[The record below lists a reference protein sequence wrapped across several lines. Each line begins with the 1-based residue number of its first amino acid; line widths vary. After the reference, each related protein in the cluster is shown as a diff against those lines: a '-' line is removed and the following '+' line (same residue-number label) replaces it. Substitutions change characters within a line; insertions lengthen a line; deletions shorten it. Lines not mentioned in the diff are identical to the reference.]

1 MKSINR
7 VKKVFS
13 FLLAVLMSVSIMK
26 IGSVQSTAFS
36 SGSGDYYPVPEFSCE
51 YPEPGEKLTVNYS
64 PSGEADFIWYID
76 GEPISCEG
84 DTYIPTEDDLEK
96 FIEVEVYDDEKLVS
110 TLSVFFSL
118 LPVIYIDT
126 ENGAKVESKEEYINS
141 NIKIQGNKTYNSKT
155 TTLYSGKSEIKGRG
169 NSTWNWFDKKP
180 YKLKLD
186 KKTDLFGMGK
196 NKHWVLLANYIDD
209 SLMRN
214 AASVEL
220 AEILG
225 AEHLDCVWVDV
236 VFNGECIGNYQLY
249 EHARIDENRVD
260 IFDWEGAAGDI
271 AKAIKKKDGLN
282 DDDADA
288 VETQLTENMQWITS
302 GEFSYNG
309 KAYNISDY
317 YTLPDFSGGL
327 FFEADIGFDE
337 LSKFYSDC
345 SVPVMIKR
353 PEFLFTNEEAMAVAK
368 DIVQKMEN
376 SFISLNRMIKE
387 NDEYISY
394 TDLCDFD
401 SLVSYFLTSEMLQ
414 NEAGYKSTYF
424 HKDIDGKIKFGP
436 IWDFDFSSN
445 NVAPFGSTYAKR
457 WKMLDSLW
465 FSGVAKDPYFAVKVR
480 ELFLQNYNKLVSFY
494 TDGGIIDTWSEYLY
508 ASGIKN
514 QTIWPYSRGFEEDT
528 EVLRTWFK
536 EKIDWISR
544 EFADDNAAL
553 KSFGGSVSD
562 KLSLS
567 LSATQTNEGYIINQ
581 GEDKLALSVSAQEG
595 YNEAIYC
602 INGKYAGT
610 LSLENGSAK
619 TDISVSSLTEELGA
633 KNVITVYLVAED
645 GSVTENQYV
654 TVTVNEEA
662 PKLVKVTFSE
672 TPIGTV
678 NVVDGSYIYLTEPEK
693 ADENTIF
700 KGWNDGLDTAKAGSY
715 YHVIGNVT
723 LSPLFVRCADG
734 TTTHTLTKG
743 KGRIICSVC
752 GEEKGADESLVH
764 VSALT
769 FDYIRSKYYNAYSG
783 SEVYPKMNVL
793 MGEEVL
799 TEGVDYKI
807 SYKNNINVGYAT
819 FTVTG
824 IEEAGFTGEVS
835 LSYRIVPV
843 DISTLKI
850 KISDAVY
857 NGKPQ
862 TPEVNITHNGRTLKE
877 GSDFTVTYFNN
888 TEIGQATAVIN
899 GKGNY
904 KGSIE
909 VGFPVQYPFDDIGGL
924 SAENTCVGSIKVSWK
939 GLSDCDGYNI
949 YRKTSGEA
957 SYAKIATVFG
967 KKTSA
972 YYDTTVVEGKK
983 YYYRVSVMK
992 LYNGETYEKL
1002 SDTYV
1007 AKTASF
1013 GHKYVTVKTPATAKA
1028 DGSVVSKCSICGCV
1042 KSETVIRKIGSV
1054 SLSFTSAS
1062 YTGKAIK
1069 PKVTVKDN
1077 KGNVISSGNYSVSYS
1092 SNKKVGTAK
1101 VKITFKN
1108 NYSGSAT
1115 KTFTIT
1121 PARVK
1126 TLKASGVTKSSIK
1139 LSWNKASG
1147 AVYYSVQQSTDG
1159 KKWTTVATVKTNTL
1173 TVSKLSAGRKYQFRV
1188 IALDSS
1194 KKIKSK
1200 ASPVLKTG
1208 TLTNAPEVTLTSKG
1222 RGSVKVSWK
1231 KVVGAEK
1238 YIIYKSGDSKN
1249 WIRVAST
1256 NKLTYTLTN
1265 LPTGKKLYI
1274 RAQAVNSYGKKS
1286 AYSKTASIYA

>member
-1 MKSINR
+1 
-7 VKKVFS
+7 
-13 FLLAVLMSVSIMK
+13 MSVSIMK

-76 GEPISCEG
+76 DEPISCEG

-96 FIEVEVYDDEKLVS
+96 FIKVEVYDDEKLVS

-126 ENGAKVESKEEYINS
+126 ENGAEVESKDEYINS

-220 AEILG
+220 AKILG
-225 AEHLDCVWVDV
+225 AEYLDCVWVDV

-260 IFDWEGAAGDI
+260 IFDWEGVTEDI
-271 AKAIKKKDGLN
+271 AKAIKKKDGLS

-288 VETQLTENMQWITS
+288 VETQLTENTQWITS

-309 KAYNISDY
+309 KTYIISDY

-327 FFEADIGFDE
+327 FFEADTSFDE
-337 LSKFYSDC
+337 LSKFYSDGG
-345 SVPVMIKR
+345 VPVMINS
-353 PEFLFTNEEAMAVAK
+353 PEFLFTNEEAMSVAK
-368 DIVQKMEN
+368 NIVQKMEN
-376 SFISLNRMIKE
+376 SFISANRMIKE

-424 HKDIDGKIKFGP
+424 YKDIDGKINFGP
-436 IWDFDFSSN
+436 IWDFDFSAN
-445 NVAPFGSTYAKR
+445 NVAPFGTTYAKR

-465 FSGVAKDPYFAVKVR
+465 FGGLAKDPYFAVKVR
-480 ELFLQNYNKLVSFY
+480 ELFIQNYKELVNFY
-494 TDGGIIDTWSEYLY
+494 TEGGIIDTWSEYLY

-536 EKIDWISR
+536 EKIDWISK

-553 KSFGGSVSD
+553 ISLGGSVSD
-562 KLSLS
+562 KLSVS

-581 GEDKLALSVSAQEG
+581 SEDKITLKVSAQEG

-619 TDISVSSLTEELGA
+619 TDIEASALTEESGE

-645 GSVTENQYV
+645 GTMTQYQYV

-662 PKLVKVTFSE
+662 PKLVKVTFLE
-672 TPIGTV
+672 PAIRTV
-678 NVVDGSYIYLTEPEK
+678 NVVDGSYIYLTEPEE
-693 ADENTIF
+693 AEENTIF
-700 KGWNDGLDTAKAGSY
+700 AGWNDGLDTTKADSY
-715 YHVIGNVT
+715 YHVSGNVT
-723 LSPLFVRCADG
+723 LSPLFVKCANG
-734 TTTHTLTKG
+734 TTKHTLITQQ
-743 KGRIICSVC
+743 GRVICSVC
-752 GEEKGADESLVH
+752 GEEKGADESLIH
-764 VSALT
+764 VSAFT
-769 FDYIRSKYYNAYSG
+769 FDYTRSKYNNPYSG
-783 SEVYPKMNVL
+783 SEVYPKMNVML
-793 MGEEVL
+793 GEKVL

-843 DISTLKI
+843 DVSTLKI
-850 KISDAVY
+850 KISDAEY

-862 TPEVNITHNGRTLKE
+862 TPSVNITHNGRTLEE
-877 GSDFTVTYFNN
+877 GSDYTVTYLNN
-888 TEIGQATAVIN
+888 TEVGQATAVIT

-904 KGSIE
+904 TGSSE
-909 VGFPVQYPFDDIGGL
+909 VNFSVLYPLDIVGGL
-924 SAENTCVGSIKVSWK
+924 SAENTCVGSIRVSWTSVK
-939 GLSDCDGYNI
+939 DCDGYNI

-957 SYAKIATVFG
+957 SYVKIATVFG
-967 KKTSA
+967 KNTSVFH
-972 YYDTTVVEGKK
+972 DTTAVEGKK
-983 YYYRVSVMK
+983 YYYKVSAIK

-1028 DGSVVSKCSICGCV
+1028 DGSIVSKCSICGCV
-1042 KSETVIRKIGSV
+1042 KSETVIRKIGTV
-1054 SLSFTSAS
+1054 SLSFTTAS

-1069 PKVTVKDN
+1069 PKVTVKDS
-1077 KGNVISSGNYSVSYS
+1077 KGNVISSVNYSVTYS

-1108 NYSGSAT
+1108 NYSGSAE
-1115 KTFTIT
+1115 KSFTIT
-1121 PARVK
+1121 PAQVK
-1126 TLKASGVTKSSIK
+1126 TLKASAVTKSSIK
-1139 LSWNKASG
+1139 LSWSKASG
-1147 AVYYSVQQSTDG
+1147 AVYYRVQQSTDG

-1173 TVSKLSAGRKYQFRV
+1173 KVSKLSAGRNYQFRV

-1194 KKIKSK
+1194 KKIKSN

-1208 TLTNAPEVTLTSKG
+1208 TLTNAPEVTLTSKSL
-1222 RGSVKVSWK
+1222 GSVKVSWK
-1231 KVVGAEK
+1231 KVSGAEK
-1238 YIIYKSGDSKN
+1238 YIIYKSVDSKN

-1256 NKLTYTLTN
+1256 NKLTYNLTK

-1274 RAQAVNSYGKKS
+1274 
-1286 AYSKTASIYA
+1286 